1 MRVTIYIKP
10 ENEQLWQELDNK
22 SAWVNDQLAGNESGL
37 ERKMKKIAVEV
48 FDNKMKELG
57 Y

>member
-10 ENEQLWQELDNK
+10 ENEALWQELENK